1 MRSHVGRAVLALI
14 LALAQLHFCESFYV
28 RESGVACAECLT
40 IDSHGPSQGDLS
52 EPHGDCHDC
61 CEIQECETPQ
71 TSEMPAP
78 LPTVSF
84 DFAILPEPLVL
95 PQIVECEVVWQSFA
109 FSSGAP
115 ATGPPN
121 DRSSRG
127 PPALAVVQPSAGRK
141 AEYLA

>member
-1 MRSHVGRAVLALI
+1 MRSHAGRAVLALI

-28 RESGVACAECLT
+28 RETGAVCLECLA
-40 IDSHGPSQGDLS
+40 IDNHGPSQGDLS

-71 TSEMPAP
+71 TSEMPSP
-78 LPTVSF
+78 VQPISF
-84 DFAILPEPLVL
+84 DSAILPEPLVL
-95 PQIVECEVVWQSFA
+95 PTVVEFGVAWQSFA

-121 DRSSRG
+121 EHSSRG
-127 PPALAVVQPSAGRK
+127 PPALALVQPSAGRK
-141 AEYLA
+141 AEFLA